1 MRISDWSSDV
11 CSSDLFVLT
20 LIDRETGIE
29 PEPAGDE
36 IVDEGRPFRIA
47 GLLVDDGEV
56 GIAAVARRT
65 RPHRSQR
72 GQCNSRQQRLAHSPA
87 PDSSRRSFCHLAPQC
102 ASQRPACLCNTNHTA
117 YTESLIC
124 TPLPPPP

>member
-11 CSSDLFVLT
+11 CSSDPQRFGREMLRVLDRLVQERLLLREPGVGPVRELAVEFVLT

-47 GLLVDDGEV
+47 GLLVEDGEF

-65 RPHRSQR
+65 RPARKITPR
-72 GQCNSRQQRLAHSPA
+72 NSSH
-87 PDSSRRSFCHLAPQC
+87 
-102 ASQRPACLCNTNHTA
+102 
-117 YTESLIC
+117 
-124 TPLPPPP
+124 

>member
-1 MRISDWSSDV
+1 MRAVGILEPEQFTLGDLNQISALEALLRAQRFGREMLRVLDRLV
-11 CSSDLFVLT
+11 QERLLLREPGVGPVRELAVEFVLT

-65 RPHRSQR
+65 RPQDRKSVV
-72 GQCNSRQQRLAHSPA
+72 
-87 PDSSRRSFCHLAPQC
+87 
-102 ASQRPACLCNTNHTA
+102 
-117 YTESLIC
+117 
-124 TPLPPPP
+124 